1 MRLNPTLI
9 FPLSSAMKKTP
20 RIIGIAILMIVI
32 LILCEF
38 VESVSWQQITSSY
51 IKRGD
56 GSVSIYKSSAANTE

>member
-1 MRLNPTLI
+1 MGSASTLI

-38 VESVSWQQITSSY
+38 VEIVSWQQITSSY
-51 IKRGD
+51 VKKE
-56 GSVSIYKSSAANTE
+56 VMEA

>member
-9 FPLSSAMKKTP
+9 FPLSSVMKKTP

-38 VESVSWQQITSSY
+38 VEIVSWQQITSSY
-51 IKRGD
+51 VKKE
-56 GSVSIYKSSAANTE
+56 VMEA

>member
-1 MRLNPTLI
+1 
-9 FPLSSAMKKTP
+9 MKKTP

-51 IKRGD
+51 VKKEVIE
-56 GSVSIYKSSAANTE
+56 A

>member
-1 MRLNPTLI
+1 MRLKPTLI

-38 VESVSWQQITSSY
+38 VEIVSWQQITPSY
-51 IKRGD
+51 VKKEVMKR
-56 GSVSIYKSSAANTE
+56 EHL

>member
-9 FPLSSAMKKTP
+9 FPLLGYEKTP

-38 VESVSWQQITSSY
+38 VEIVSWQQITSSY
-51 IKRGD
+51 VKKE
-56 GSVSIYKSSAANTE
+56 VMEA

>member
-38 VESVSWQQITSSY
+38 VEIVSWQQITSSY
-51 IKRGD
+51 VKKR
-56 GSVSIYKSSAANTE
+56 

>member
-20 RIIGIAILMIVI
+20 RIIGIAILMIAI

-38 VESVSWQQITSSY
+38 VEIVSWQQITPSY
-51 IKRGD
+51 VKKEVMKR
-56 GSVSIYKSSAANTE
+56 EHL